1 MLRFET
7 ERRLHES
14 SCFATLTYDDEH
26 VPRNDLG
33 WTCLDKRH
41 LVQLFKKMR
50 KNCPPFRYYAI
61 GEYGTKTHRAHYHV
75 FFFGLDF
82 EECHDFLDEFWNYG
96 HHRVTPINGNRIGYV
111 ANFHIVAK
119 RRINASTEQTPEFT
133 LCSKGLG
140 VPSDNQLQYIRD
152 HHQMVRNGFPM
163 SVPRYWEKYLSEYER
178 SALREHQKRF
188 HVEQEERF
196 AALTAAELAQKK
208 VRQKEYTRQFLSKSR
223 KNRK

>member
-1 MLRFET
+1 M
-7 ERRLHES
+7 HEN
-14 SCFATLTYDDEH
+14 SCFATLTYSEEN

-50 KNCPPFRYYAI
+50 KNCPPFKYYAI
-61 GEYGTKTHRAHYHV
+61 GEYGSKTHRAHYHV
-75 FFFGLDF
+75 FFFGLDH
-82 EECHDFLDEFWNYG
+82 EETHEYLDEYWPHG

-119 RRINASTEQTPEFT
+119 RRPNAATEQTPEFT

-140 VPSDNQLQYIRD
+140 VPSANQLQYIRD
-152 HHQMVRNGFPM
+152 HQQMVRNGLPM
-163 SVPRYWEKYLSEYER
+163 SVPRYWEQYLSENEKL
-178 SALREHQKRF
+178 ALREHQLRYHDVQK
-188 HVEQEERF
+188 EKLES
-196 AALTAAELAQKK
+196 LTAAQLAEKK
-208 VRQKEYTRQFLSKSR
+208 TRQKEYTRQFLTKSR